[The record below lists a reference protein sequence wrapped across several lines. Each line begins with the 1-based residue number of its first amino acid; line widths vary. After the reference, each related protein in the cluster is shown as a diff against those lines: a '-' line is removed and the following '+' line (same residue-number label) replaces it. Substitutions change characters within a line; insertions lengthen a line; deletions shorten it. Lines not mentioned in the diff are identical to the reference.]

1 MSAKLTPKLTPKLTL
16 GPVLFNWKPE
26 VWRDFYF
33 RIADEADVDTVY
45 VGEAVCSKR
54 APFYE
59 PYIADVV
66 ERLEGAGKEVVL
78 TTLALIMNSREMK
91 ALRETTEDSELM
103 VEANDVSAC
112 ALLAGR
118 PHVIGPYVNVYNEG
132 TLKYFTDQGAVRVCL
147 PVELG
152 RDAIKALKAS
162 PSATNDVALEVQ
174 VFGRLP
180 LAVSARCY
188 HARSHMLHKDS
199 CQFVC
204 DRDPDGME
212 LDTLNDEPF
221 LVVNGIQTMSHSYQN
236 LSAELAEM
244 QTLGITHFRLSPHTA
259 DMVTVADI
267 YRGVLNGTLTPD
279 QADTQLADLI
289 GEVSFSNGYYYG
301 AKGVDFVAA

>member
-1 MSAKLTPKLTPKLTL
+1 MSAKLAL

-54 APFYE
+54 TPFYA
-59 PYIADVV
+59 PHIPDVI
-66 ERLEGAGKEVVL
+66 ERLQEAGKEVIL
-78 TTLALIMNSREMK
+78 STLALIMNAREMNE
-91 ALRETTEDSELM
+91 LRETTKDAEML

-132 TLKYFTDQGAVRVCL
+132 TLKYFTDRGATRVCL

-152 RDAIKALKAS
+152 HDAMDALLANT
-162 PSATNDVALEVQ
+162 PAELEVQ

-180 LAVSARCY
+180 LAISARCY

-204 DRDPDGME
+204 DQDPDGME
-212 LDTLNDEPF
+212 LATLDHEPF
-221 LVVNGIQTMSHSYQN
+221 LVVNGVQTMSHSYQN
-236 LSAELAEM
+236 LTAELAQM
-244 QTLGITHFRLSPHTA
+244 QDLGIQHFRLSPHTA
-259 DMVTVADI
+259 DMVAVAKI
-267 YRGVLNGTLTPD
+267 YRDVMKTEIAADEADEQLGTL
-279 QADTQLADLI
+279 I
-289 GEVSFSNGYYYG
+289 GDVPFSNGYYHG
-301 AKGVDFVAA
+301 VNGVDFVSQT